1 MWSASSASVCTFPS
15 CFHVI
20 TLILT
25 IIHIPASSD
34 FVQLQ
39 ADVGFSMSWVCH
51 MLFLHVNWKHM
62 RLCCI
67 TCILPALA
75 KADRPS
81 VNVLAAHY
89 SLWGLF
95 CSGFVEMWQLC
106 FSCMWSLGVFSTP
119 DSIVP
124 SRWVRDATLLLPY
137 LLSVRLPSHSTD
149 INSLFCVKIVFK
161 ANSDELIPDGGGE
174 RWSVSPQTGLK

>member
-34 FVQLQ
+34 WTVQLQ
-39 ADVGFSMSWVCH
+39 ADVGFSISWVCH

-62 RLCCI
+62 RLCI
-67 TCILPALA
+67 WPALA

-95 CSGFVEMWQLC
+95 CCALALLRCGSSVFLACGRWVF
-106 FSCMWSLGVFSTP
+106 FSTP

-124 SRWVRDATLLLPY
+124 SRWVRDATLLIPY
-137 LLSVRLPSHSTD
+137 LLSVRLPFHSTD